1 MLTFSHRSA
10 FAGCLAALA
19 LAAFLA
25 SVGPLVASPGPAV
38 GLSASAGAAAVA
50 AGERLAFTVKLVNT
64 GDEKA
69 NNLAISAA
77 LAPGFV
83 YVPYNDVDAVAKAID
98 AETAAIL
105 VEPIQ
110 GEGGVNIPDD
120 GYLPALRE
128 LCDDHGILLMVDEV
142 QTGCGRTGKWF
153 GYQHSGIEPDIMTLA
168 KALGGGAPIGPW
180 SPARM
185 SPRP

>member
-1 MLTFSHRSA
+1 MRPTAGLGRDNVRTMTLTSMQRVTVVPLWRQEVGMLTFSHRAA

-83 YVPYNDVDAVAKAID
+83 YVPGSAQLAFNGIASWYPDQNPIIVGQNLTWDADAV
-98 AETAAIL
+98 
-105 VEPIQ
+105 
-110 GEGGVNIPDD
+110 PD
-120 GYLPALRE
+120 
-128 LCDDHGILLMVDEV
+128 
-142 QTGCGRTGKWF
+142 
-153 GYQHSGIEPDIMTLA
+153 LA
-168 KALGGGAPIGPW
+168 V
-180 SPARM
+180 PAR
-185 SPRP
+185 RLGNYYGIHT